1 MECHLI
7 IYEISL
13 PQNTPNFEI
22 TTVIADENL
31 RIRIRSLNSKTY
43 MDLSVNNNVI
53 FQGLRCDAN
62 IDMTESFKYKSVK
75 GALIFD
81 TESTSDVYYTGF
93 GSDYKLYYI
102 VN

>member
-1 MECHLI
+1 MS

-22 TTVIADENL
+22 TTVIGDENL
-31 RIRIRSLNSKTY
+31 RIKIRSLNSKTY

-62 IDMTESFKYKSVK
+62 IDMTESFKYKGVK